1 MAMTWDLTDIPAVD
15 AADLAA
21 AMRSLI
27 EDGRGLVLLNGASEA
42 DLDTARAALQSRHH
56 AEPQRALAAFVRFR
70 HLVEVFGA
78 RRLKDLMLD
87 NGYALMAPAIAIA
100 VFAAPQ
106 RQPRLQSAALSPV
119 AAGSSGRQ
127 RRDPRDAPRRRS
139 QRWPQADAS
148 SPPKERRPAARG
160 RSGAS
165 TAPPRQ
171 QRQPVRRRSAASRP
185 PSIGSVDVLIVDGGQ
200 HAALDRPC
208 RRARR
213 AIAAHSVSFRG
224 LAAESTPAPPRRS
237 PSRIISQGVGE
248 LHARPS

>member
-100 VFAAPQ
+100 SSSSLKGIMQ
-106 RQPRLQSAALSPV
+106 RTGPKI
-119 AAGSSGRQ
+119 SS
-127 RRDPRDAPRRRS
+127 
-139 QRWPQADAS
+139 
-148 SPPKERRPAARG
+148 
-160 RSGAS
+160 
-165 TAPPRQ
+165 
-171 QRQPVRRRSAASRP
+171 
-185 PSIGSVDVLIVDGGQ
+185 
-200 HAALDRPC
+200 
-208 RRARR
+208 RAMRMWLWTW
-213 AIAAHSVSFRG
+213 AKMVG
-224 LAAESTPAPPRRS
+224 LTK
-237 PSRIISQGVGE
+237 
-248 LHARPS
+248 